1 MTLAPGGDG
10 LQHERTALA
19 WQRTA
24 ITAVVVLLPLLLVD
38 ARLGAWPLVVLGSV
52 SALVAV
58 ALVGRAV
65 PRIRHLHGHRG
76 RHERH
81 AGHGRHDVHDRND
94 RHDQPAAEPSSPWP
108 PMRAVALVAT
118 LTAAEAVATAL
129 TVALS

>member
-38 ARLGAWPLVVLGSV
+38 ARLGAWPLVVLGSL

-58 ALVGRAV
+58 ALVGRTV
-65 PRIRHLHGHRG
+65 PRIRHLHGHHG

-81 AGHGRHDVHDRND
+81 GRQHRHVRQNHGPDVAGQKNRL
-94 RHDQPAAEPSSPWP
+94 Q
-108 PMRAVALVAT
+108 
-118 LTAAEAVATAL
+118 
-129 TVALS
+129 